1 MMDAFYNR
9 FWINNALA
17 IDCQAAYKAAG
28 NALPRPIF
36 WCLAWKCLVI
46 CTPKKT
52 GSPIP
57 SVDQNR
63 TGGTGSQKA
72 QYRSVYNLYMK
83 PMGVVPVRLDDEDL
97 KRIDL
102 LVKHQAFRSRNEAIK
117 KMIKTMLSESTAD
130 DQDVD
135 KLVES
140 LLKLKKAGK
149 EPLVLRLKQSA
160 TEIVASGRDHW
171 PT

>member
-1 MMDAFYNR
+1 
-9 FWINNALA
+9 
-17 IDCQAAYKAAG
+17 
-28 NALPRPIF
+28 
-36 WCLAWKCLVI
+36 
-46 CTPKKT
+46 
-52 GSPIP
+52 
-57 SVDQNR
+57 
-63 TGGTGSQKA
+63 
-72 QYRSVYNLYMK
+72 MK

>member
-1 MMDAFYNR
+1 
-9 FWINNALA
+9 
-17 IDCQAAYKAAG
+17 
-28 NALPRPIF
+28 
-36 WCLAWKCLVI
+36 
-46 CTPKKT
+46 
-52 GSPIP
+52 
-57 SVDQNR
+57 
-63 TGGTGSQKA
+63 
-72 QYRSVYNLYMK
+72 
-83 PMGVVPVRLDDEDL
+83 MGVVPVRLDDEDL

-102 LVKHQAFRSRNEAIK
+102 LVKRQAFRSRNEAIK

-149 EPLVLRLKQSA
+149 EPLVLRLKQSV

>member
-1 MMDAFYNR
+1 M
-9 FWINNALA
+9 A

-28 NALPRPIF
+28 NALLRPIF

-52 GSPIP
+52 GSPIL

-63 TGGTGSQKA
+63 TGVTGSQKA

-102 LVKHQAFRSRNEAIK
+102 LVKRQAFRSRNEAIK

>member
-1 MMDAFYNR
+1 
-9 FWINNALA
+9 
-17 IDCQAAYKAAG
+17 
-28 NALPRPIF
+28 
-36 WCLAWKCLVI
+36 
-46 CTPKKT
+46 
-52 GSPIP
+52 
-57 SVDQNR
+57 
-63 TGGTGSQKA
+63 
-72 QYRSVYNLYMK
+72 LYMK
-83 PMGVVPVRLDDEDL
+83 AMGVVPVRLDDEDL

-117 KMIKTMLSESTAD
+117 KMIKTMLSESTSD

-149 EPLVLRLKQSA
+149 EPLVLRLKQTS
-160 TEIVASGRDHW
+160 TELVASGRDHW